1 MEKWRDYVLF
11 WGLYLIALILMA
23 LRVAS
28 RISIRERLKADDYFA
43 FSSFALLS
51 VETAIHTAAVSPYID
66 AFNAAQ
72 NSADFGNALSE
83 SPALRENVTVVLRYS
98 FASLII
104 FWLTVWCVKFSMLF
118 FLRPIMLPI
127 PVYLE
132 GWYIVFGFTVMNL
145 VGCFLIQFFGC
156 LPFGL
161 NFSIDND
168 SCVSGNSRE
177 PGKLYGTTALDT
189 LSDVMIVILPTR
201 HLFELPATKRQKA
214 GLVVIFALGWI
225 IVTLPSYLSIAAL
238 LAMGL
243 VSDKTDQIAFSL
255 VRAIH
260 ASRAGDDFLG
270 PINQRWLA
278 IWSHVE
284 CVVGQCSPPRE
295 TAILTIFSGDCG
307 LSSANMGWVS
317 EALEE
322 SA

>member
-189 LSDVMIVILPTR
+189 LSDVMSMHWTSTEQKRVKLIFLAQSSSSQLDTYRIFTCPSNTCLSGRRRFPR
-201 HLFELPATKRQKA
+201 PNKPA
-214 GLVVIFALGWI
+214 
-225 IVTLPSYLSIAAL
+225 
-238 LAMGL
+238 LARNLEPCG
-243 VSDKTDQIAFSL
+243 V
-255 VRAIH
+255 
-260 ASRAGDDFLG
+260 
-270 PINQRWLA
+270 
-278 IWSHVE
+278 
-284 CVVGQCSPPRE
+284 CCC
-295 TAILTIFSGDCG
+295 GDCG

>member
-28 RISIRERLKADDYFA
+28 RISIRERLKVDDYFA

-51 VETAIHTAAVSPYID
+51 VETAIHTAAISPYID

-72 NSADFGNALSE
+72 NSADFGTALTE

-201 HLFELPATKRQKA
+201 HLFELPATKKQKA
-214 GLVVIFALGWI
+214 GLVVVFALGWI
-225 IVTLPSYLSIAAL
+225 I
-238 LAMGL
+238 
-243 VSDKTDQIAFSL
+243 IAFSL

-270 PINQRWLA
+270 PINQRWLG

-284 CVVGQCSPPRE
+284 CVVAVTVACLPPIWAGYRKRWRRVPE
-295 TAILTIFSGDCG
+295 
-307 LSSANMGWVS
+307 SSTS
-317 EALEE
+317 
-322 SA
+322 

>member
-104 FWLTVWCVKFSMLF
+104 FWLTVC
-118 FLRPIMLPI
+118 
-127 PVYLE
+127 
-132 GWYIVFGFTVMNL
+132 WYIVFGFTVMNL

-225 IVTLPSYLSIAAL
+225 I
-238 LAMGL
+238 
-243 VSDKTDQIAFSL
+243 IAFSL

-284 CVVGQCSPPRE
+284 CVR
-295 TAILTIFSGDCG
+295 
-307 LSSANMGWVS
+307 
-317 EALEE
+317 
-322 SA
+322 

>member
-28 RISIRERLKADDYFA
+28 RISIRERLKVDDYFA

-72 NSADFGNALSE
+72 NSADFGTALTE
-83 SPALRENVTVVLRYS
+83 SPALRENVTV
-98 FASLII
+98 
-104 FWLTVWCVKFSMLF
+104 FSMLF

-201 HLFELPATKRQKA
+201 HLFELPATKKQKA
-214 GLVVIFALGWI
+214 GLVVVFALGWI
-225 IVTLPSYLSIAAL
+225 I
-238 LAMGL
+238 
-243 VSDKTDQIAFSL
+243 IAFSL

-270 PINQRWLA
+270 PINQVCPLISRLCKGFGGSA
-278 IWSHVE
+278 I
-284 CVVGQCSPPRE
+284 
-295 TAILTIFSGDCG
+295 TK
-307 LSSANMGWVS
+307 ANMCI
-317 EALEE
+317 
-322 SA
+322 

>member
-1 MEKWRDYVLF
+1 MTQPRKRTEIIRFPLLQSYHFSTDVLL
-11 WGLYLIALILMA
+11 WGLYLIALIFMI
-23 LRVAS
+23 LRIAS

-51 VETAIHTAAVSPYID
+51 VGTAIHTAAVSPYID
-66 AFNAAQ
+66 GFNIAQ
-72 NSADFGNALSE
+72 NNPNFKSTVAEN
-83 SPALRENVTVVLRYS
+83 PALREDAIAVFRYS
-98 FASLII
+98 FATLII

-118 FLRPIMLPI
+118 FIRPIMVPI

-145 VGCFLIQFFGC
+145 IGCFIIQFFGC

-161 NFSIDND
+161 NFSFKNDN
-168 SCVSGNSRE
+168 CVSGNSTE

-189 LSDVMIVILPTR
+189 LSDMMIVILPTR
-201 HLFELPATKRQKA
+201 HLFELPATKKQKA

-225 IVTLPSYLSIAAL
+225 I
-238 LAMGL
+238 
-243 VSDKTDQIAFSL
+243 IAFSL

-260 ASRAGDDFLG
+260 ATTAGNNILG

-284 CVVGQCSPPRE
+284 CVVAVTVVCLPPIWVGYRKRWRRVHE
-295 TAILTIFSGDCG
+295 
-307 LSSANMGWVS
+307 SSMS
-317 EALEE
+317 
-322 SA
+322 

>member
-11 WGLYLIALILMA
+11 WGLYLIALIFMT
-23 LRVAS
+23 LRIIS
-28 RISIRERLKADDYFA
+28 RFSIRERLKADDYFA

-51 VETAIHTAAVSPYID
+51 VETAIHTAAVSPYVD
-66 AFNAAQ
+66 AFNVAQ
-72 NSADFGNALSE
+72 NSTDFGRALSE
-83 SPALRENVTVVLRYS
+83 SPALRENVTVLLRYS

-168 SCVSGNSRE
+168 NCVSGISRE

-201 HLFELPATKRQKA
+201 HLFELPATKKQKA
-214 GLVVIFALGWI
+214 GLVGIFALGWI
-225 IVTLPSYLSIAAL
+225 IVTLPLSSL
-238 LAMGL
+238 LQNYWRDQFL
-243 VSDKTDQIAFSL
+243 TKHQIAFSL

-260 ASRAGDDFLG
+260 ASRAGDNYLG
-270 PINQRWLA
+270 PINQ
-278 IWSHVE
+278 
-284 CVVGQCSPPRE
+284 
-295 TAILTIFSGDCG
+295 
-307 LSSANMGWVS
+307 
-317 EALEE
+317 
-322 SA
+322 